1 MQKLVALFLVLASFS
16 LVTCT
21 QAQNTTEAQRYQQV
35 ADTLF
40 KTALTEGQ
48 AYDYLRYLCKT
59 IGPRLSGSPSAAAAV
74 EYTRQIMD
82 SMGLDK
88 VYLEEVMVP
97 HWVRG
102 KQEKG
107 YIVGGEQLSVTALGG
122 SVGTGPEGRRA
133 QVIEVKSLREVEQL
147 GKEKIK
153 GKIVFYNR
161 PMDPTHWNTFKAY
174 GGAADQRGLG
184 PSVAARFGA
193 VAVLVRS
200 LSGSI
205 NDYPHTGATK
215 YQAMVPKIPAFG
227 LSTLDAEMLSVR
239 LKTNPDLEVF
249 LESHCQTLPD
259 VKSYNVIGELRG
271 TEKPDEIVTIGGHL
285 DSWDLGDGAQDD
297 GAGCVQSLEA
307 IRLLKHLGLRPKRTI
322 RVVMF
327 MNEENG
333 LRGGI
338 KYAENVQANK
348 EKVFAAIE
356 ADMGASAPRSF
367 DCSGDEKQ
375 RAFLQRFLPAL
386 TPWGVTAITEGGG
399 GADISPL
406 ASYGTVRMGLWP
418 ETQRYFDYHHSDND
432 RFETVNARELHLGT
446 AALAAMAYFIA
457 EYGLPDVKL
466 KR

>member
-1 MQKLVALFLVLASFS
+1 MQKLFTFLFFAFALIFVKH
-16 LVTCT
+16 TEG
-21 QAQNTTEAQRYQQV
+21 QAQPEKISDKQV

-40 KTALTEGQ
+40 KTALSEGQ

-74 EYTRQIMD
+74 EYTRQLMD

-97 HWVRG
+97 RWVRG

-107 YIVGGEQLSVTALGG
+107 YIVGGEALSVTALGG
-122 SVGTGPEGRRA
+122 SVGTGAKGRRA
-133 QVIEVKSLREVEQL
+133 QVIEVKSLREVERL
-147 GKEKIK
+147 GEEKIK

-161 PMDPTHWNTFKAY
+161 PMNSTHWNAFKAY
-174 GGAADQRGLG
+174 GGAVDQRGLG
-184 PSVAARFGA
+184 PAIAARFGA

-215 YQAMVPKIPAFG
+215 YQALVPKIPAFG

-239 LKTNPDLEVF
+239 LQTNPDLEVF
-249 LESHCQTLPD
+249 LESYCQTLPD
-259 VKSYNVIGELRG
+259 VMSYNVIGELKG

-285 DSWDLGDGAQDD
+285 DSWDLGEGAQDD

-307 IRLLKHLGLRPKRTI
+307 IRLLKKLGLRPKRTI

-338 KYAENVQANK
+338 KYAENVQGKK

-356 ADMGASAPRSF
+356 ADMGAAAPRKF
-367 DCSGDEKQ
+367 
-375 RAFLQRFLPAL
+375 
-386 TPWGVTAITEGGG
+386 
-399 GADISPL
+399 
-406 ASYGTVRMGLWP
+406 
-418 ETQRYFDYHHSDND
+418 
-432 RFETVNARELHLGT
+432 
-446 AALAAMAYFIA
+446 
-457 EYGLPDVKL
+457 
-466 KR
+466 